1 MTREQIIFSIG
12 ELIGEIG
19 FSNEKLVI
27 LIPEEQF
34 YQIADSPILINEVI
48 HGNIEKTTIYGIRC
62 RPTKEK
68 TVIVGLEKAFEDPE
82 EKK

>member
-1 MTREQIIFSIG
+1 MTIEQLIFSIR
-12 ELIGEIG
+12 EMIGEIG

-34 YQIADSPILINEVI
+34 YQIEDSLILNNEVI
-48 HGNIEKTTIYGIRC
+48 HENIEKTTIYGIRC

-68 TVIVGLEKAFEDPE
+68 AIIVGVEKAIDLGD
-82 EKK
+82 